1 MYGHRS
7 SGDTVIKL
15 LKQYFEKKH
24 IQSSDIIGIDDWAI
38 RKGHH
43 YGTII
48 CDGKTNKP
56 LALLEGR
63 DGSEL
68 KKWLSQN
75 PHIKTITRDRASA
88 YAKVISEVLP
98 DAMQIADRFH
108 LYQNLLKVVR
118 DAIINE
124 IPNRISI
131 KDQDSCLAEI
141 EQNPDNSKKND
152 LIRRTEK
159 EEHRRNEILK
169 VQTLLQQGYRPV
181 DIRNQL
187 GYDYR
192 TIRKYAACNPDNLC
206 RNPLKGQQKSSI
218 LDPFAE
224 IIFQKLK
231 EGMVLTDI
239 YAYISN
245 DGYEGKR
252 SNFYGCCKRL
262 MEQYNLEYHTQK
274 NIVGSPIHRKKT
286 LWSLCQPEK
295 NH

>member
-1 MYGHRS
+1 MSSDPTSTIILDDFYPSCISILRTQQTEKSVIIQMKSNTREEICPECGHSTRNIHSTYHRKIQDIPLFQKKGILDVTAHRYYCDHPQCQQKVFAENLDGFSGKYGRMTERLETLIVTIAENTS
-7 SGDTVIKL
+7 CEGCAKICKCMGIDVSGDTVIKL

-56 LALLEGR
+56 VALLEGR

-118 DAIINE
+118 DAITNE

-131 KDQDSCLAEI
+131 KDPDSCTAEI
-141 EQNPDNSKKND
+141 EQKPDNSKK
-152 LIRRTEK
+152 K
-159 EEHRRNEILK
+159 
-169 VQTLLQQGYRPV
+169 
-181 DIRNQL
+181 
-187 GYDYR
+187 
-192 TIRKYAACNPDNLC
+192 
-206 RNPLKGQQKSSI
+206 
-218 LDPFAE
+218 
-224 IIFQKLK
+224 
-231 EGMVLTDI
+231 
-239 YAYISN
+239 
-245 DGYEGKR
+245 
-252 SNFYGCCKRL
+252 
-262 MEQYNLEYHTQK
+262 
-274 NIVGSPIHRKKT
+274 
-286 LWSLCQPEK
+286 
-295 NH
+295 